1 MSYRDSPT
9 KEKSCLLTT
18 KVKFNSI
25 RKGLKQ
31 FVLINLVEE
40 TM

>member
-9 KEKSCLLTT
+9 KEKSYLFTT
-18 KVKFNSI
+18 KIKFYSI

-31 FVLINLVEE
+31 FVLINLEEE